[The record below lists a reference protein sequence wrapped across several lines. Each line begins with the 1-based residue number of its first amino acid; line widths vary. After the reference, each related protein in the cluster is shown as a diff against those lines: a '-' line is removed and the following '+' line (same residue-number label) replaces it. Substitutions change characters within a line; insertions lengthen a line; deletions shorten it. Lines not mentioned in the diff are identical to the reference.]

1 MAEIKKVYKNWT
13 AYDVLNSDTVGSALT
28 AGTGIGI
35 SSNTISNTWVT
46 SVNGS
51 TWAVTVQ
58 DTLVSWTNIKTVNWN
73 SLLGSGDLEVW
84 WITKIFTLSSTSDT
98 TTAQAAYDWWANG
111 GNPVLRLTW
120 SSASWTFFSGSSSE
134 MIFSYARWYWATSSW
149 NWSRISN
156 VTFTLSWSSVT
167 NIWISSNYI
176 RIGTSAPTSWSNN
189 IITLVI

>member
-73 SLLGSGDLEVW
+73 SLLGSGDLSV
-84 WITKIFTLSSTSDT
+84 WITKIFTLSSTSDL
-98 TTAQAAYDWWANG
+98 TTAQAAYDWYVNG
-111 GNPVLRLTW
+111 GNPIIEYGTHAYYYMQV
-120 SSASWTFFSGSSSE
+120 
-134 MIFSYARWYWATSSW
+134 ATSSIMLFIRCSCSW
-149 NWSRISN
+149 KIGGWDWLLCAAYEFELSSGAVTSISSMKNTIRIS
-156 VTFTLSWSSVT
+156 TF
-167 NIWISSNYI
+167 
-176 RIGTSAPTSWSNN
+176 APTSWDNS